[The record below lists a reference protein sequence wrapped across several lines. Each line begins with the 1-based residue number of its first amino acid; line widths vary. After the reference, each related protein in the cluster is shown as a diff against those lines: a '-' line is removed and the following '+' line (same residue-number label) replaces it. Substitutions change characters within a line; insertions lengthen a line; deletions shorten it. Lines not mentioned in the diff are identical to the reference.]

1 MGIINIDPHAE
12 GMSGTFIIA
21 CDHCRWTTL
30 DIGMH
35 FDRPTKLIEK
45 LAAAKKEARTK
56 QAQAAAGSS
65 ETNTPPPPPPTDPEE
80 TFTALKSFMSL
91 QISSAGSTNPLLT
104 PGGSYNYDSP
114 SSLARIMSMYTGH
127 GTYSKKN
134 TSKSSAMRE
143 SADAT
148 EGLHVLSPHSDAA
161 TIQTLRHNGLQSSP
175 TLSQRHSQRFPSHS
189 HSHSHSH
196 SSLLPV
202 PTLLHTK
209 RAKRCRICRH
219 ILVKPD
225 AKVLSTRYRI
235 RLIALNYIPTI
246 TLKPLPPAS
255 SSSLPPTTTTTTP
268 SPTTSLPP
276 LSPTQ
281 HLLTLRN
288 PLFDPLKITLA
299 TPSHT
304 PGPYPHRITIL
315 CPEFSIGANADAW
328 DEALAAD
335 NNSNPLSRASTTTE
349 GMRVAE
355 AGKVWDKGRNWTSVV
370 VEVVCKAVDG
380 GEEAGEEDA
389 DVVEIPVFVRM
400 EYEAEVER
408 VGGGGGG
415 EGEGKGGREKRELA
429 FWVVVGVGRVGRM
442 FA

>member
-1 MGIINIDPHAE
+1 MGILNIDPHAE

-21 CDHCRWTTL
+21 CDYCRWTTL
-30 DIGMH
+30 DIGIS

-56 QAQAAAGSS
+56 QAQAAASS
-65 ETNTPPPPPPTDPEE
+65 ETNTPPTPPPDPEE

-134 TSKSSAMRE
+134 TSKSSPMRE

-161 TIQTLRHNGLQSSP
+161 TIKALRHNGLQSTP
-175 TLSQRHSQRFPSHS
+175 TLSQRHSQRFP
-189 HSHSHSH
+189 SHSHSH

-246 TLKPLPPAS
+246 TLKPLPP
-255 SSSLPPTTTTTTP
+255 SLPPASHSSIPLAATTP

-276 LSPTQ
+276 LTPTQ

-304 PGPYPHRITIL
+304 PGRYPHRITIL

-335 NNSNPLSRASTTTE
+335 PARSSTTTTTVGPAE

-380 GEEAGEEDA
+380 GDGEGEEDA

-408 VGGGGGG
+408 VGAGGAG
-415 EGEGKGGREKRELA
+415 EGEGKGAREKRELA